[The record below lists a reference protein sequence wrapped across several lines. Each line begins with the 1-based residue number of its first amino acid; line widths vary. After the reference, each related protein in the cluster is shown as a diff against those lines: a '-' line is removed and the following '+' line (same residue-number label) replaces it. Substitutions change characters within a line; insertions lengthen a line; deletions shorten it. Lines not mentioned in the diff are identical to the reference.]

1 MSKTKDNVTNLR
13 TADTASAVVYAIQHT
28 ELNTLYTVAFNENVD
43 KSNRVAIFNE
53 TAESAKAVCDAFKLQ
68 QDFMQAVARCT
79 VWLDADNVVIYV
91 GAVFTVFAQQALK
104 ADKKA
109 YEEFSK
115 LFNDSLD
122 KKYNERK
129 LKNKTIT
136 ALTETRHKF
145 DSVDSFTEFITAFAK
160 AVNTYKTAQQTA
172 ESTADSTAQ
181 QKADSKQ
188 KAKADNKQKADSK
201 QTKDSN
207 KQTKDS
213 KQKAKVK

>member
-1 MSKTKDNVTNLR
+1 MSKKTENNTTVNLR
-13 TADTASAVVYAIQHT
+13 SAETAKAVNAVVKATEIAKLYAISDNASVDSSN
-28 ELNTLYTVAFNENVD
+28 LICRFNE
-43 KSNRVAIFNE
+43 SL
-53 TAESAKAVCDAFKLQ
+53 ESAKAICNAFKLQ
-68 QDFMQAVARCT
+68 QDFMQAVARCQI
-79 VWLDADNVVIYV
+79 WLDSDNVVVYV

-122 KKYNERK
+122 RKYNEHKRN
-129 LKNKTIT
+129 NKTIT

-145 DSVDSFTEFITAFAK
+145 DSVDSFKAFITALAK

-172 ESTADSTAQ
+172 ESTAQ
-181 QKADSKQ
+181 QKA
-188 KAKADNKQKADSK
+188 QKADSK
-201 QTKDSN
+201 QTKDSR

-213 KQKAKVK
+213 KQKAQKA

>member
-1 MSKTKDNVTNLR
+1 MSKKTENNATVNLR
-13 TADTASAVVYAIQHT
+13 TAETAKAVNAVLKAT
-28 ELNTLYTVAFNENVD
+28 EFNKLYTVAFNETVNS
-43 KSNRVAIFNE
+43 SNRVAIFNE
-53 TAESAKAVCDAFKLQ
+53 TAESAKAVCNAFKLQ

-79 VWLDADNVVIYV
+79 VWLDADNVVVYV

-109 YEEFSK
+109 YEELSK

-122 KKYNERK
+122 RKYNERK

-145 DSVDSFTEFITAFAK
+145 DSVDSFKVFITALSS
-160 AVNTYKTAQQTA
+160 AVNAYKTAQQTA
-172 ESTADSTAQ
+172 ESTAQ
-181 QKADSKQ
+181 QKA
-188 KAKADNKQKADSK
+188 QKADSK
-201 QTKDSN
+201 QTKDSR

-213 KQKAKVK
+213 KQKAQKA